1 MEGIITYQSYSEYKA
16 QLDTEL
22 SKSAEGFVRIGWLL
36 KQARDTDT
44 LKGSGYTSVNEFAR
58 EEYNIDKTMVS
69 RFIGINDRFS
79 EGGNSPQLKEQYRN
93 FGYSKLAIMLQLPD
107 SINEEL
113 SPAFSKSEILTVKEE
128 YDHEME
134 KTDLEVLMEEK
145 PEGQQDMDE
154 LSKAIWQLGHDN
166 PELYKEIYGAVKL
179 DGSYKALQETLAPA
193 GEGICSIRIPGTGRI
208 LLSVKGTDS
217 DITLTNIRTGE
228 KKGYAWESLHRAV
241 CRIIRLDSK
250 SPETSWEKV
259 YGEPFPIKQEPEE
272 PKVAPV
278 QQKKEDKKPKK
289 QPKVIKAKE
298 EEKPVNTQRE
308 ELEHKEGH
316 NREDKTEKETRPS
329 SCGAL
334 HRTESAG
341 NETGSVGNETEPAG
355 SETSAIENVTEISEI
370 VIETP
375 LGGSEPDETGNKG
388 HENGT
393 EEHENR
399 NEEHENGTEMH
410 ENTQNGQETDICLP
424 KPQMTQEEFLARRKE
439 YNDKILMGI
448 FLAQKYM
455 KGGEYLRTKDK
466 MEKCIEW
473 IDGLEELD
481 RENRQYLNETEEE
494 NKAEKE
500 DKEDADEQ

>member
-1 MEGIITYQSYSEYKA
+1 MEEIITYQSYSEYKA

-36 KQARDTDT
+36 KQARDTDI

-113 SPAFSKSEILTVKEE
+113 TPAFSKSEILAVKEE

-134 KTDLEVLMEEK
+134 KTDLEVMMEEK

-166 PELYKEIYGAVKL
+166 PELYKEIYEAVKS
-179 DGSYKALQETLAPA
+179 DGSYKALQEVLAPA
-193 GEGICSIRIPGTGRI
+193 GEGICIIRISGIGRMS
-208 LLSVKGTDS
+208 LSIKGVDS
-217 DITLTNIRTGE
+217 NPTLTNVRTLE

-259 YGEPFPIKQEPEE
+259 YGEPFPIKKGPEE

-289 QPKVIKAKE
+289 QPKVIKAKA
-298 EEKPVNTQRE
+298 EEKPVNTQW
-308 ELEHKEGH
+308 EGPEQKKGH
-316 NREDKTEKETRPS
+316 DREDKTERETSPS

-334 HRTESAG
+334 HEMESAG
-341 NETGSVGNETEPAG
+341 NETESAG

-370 VIETP
+370 VTETP
-375 LGGSEPDETGNKG
+375 LGGSEPDETGNEE

-393 EEHENR
+393 EEHETR
-399 NEEHENGTEMH
+399 NEEHENGTETH

>member
-1 MEGIITYQSYSEYKA
+1 MSTGQISLGIIIFYLVAMLVITICNGRKKKQ
-16 QLDTEL
+16 
-22 SKSAEGFVRIGWLL
+22 KSAEGFVRIGYLL
-36 KQARDTDT
+36 KLARDTDV
-44 LKGSGYTSVNEFAR
+44 LKGSGYASVNEFAR

-113 SPAFSKSEILTVKEE
+113 TPAFSKSEILAVKEE
-128 YDHEME
+128 YDAEME
-134 KTDLEVLMEEK
+134 KTDLEVMMEEK

-154 LSKAIWQLGHDN
+154 LSKAIWQLGHDS
-166 PELYKEIYGAVKL
+166 PELYKEIYGAVKS
-179 DGSYKALQETLAPA
+179 DGSYKALQEAIAPA
-193 GEGICSIRIPGTGRI
+193 GEGICSVRIPGTGRM

-228 KKGYAWESLHRAV
+228 KKGCAWESLHRAV

-259 YGEPFPIKQEPEE
+259 YGEPFPIKKEPEE

-289 QPKVIKAKE
+289 QPKVIRAKA
-298 EEKPVNTQRE
+298 EEKPVNTQWE
-308 ELEHKEGH
+308 EAEQKEGSS
-316 NREDKTEKETRPS
+316 REDKTEKETSPS
-329 SCGAL
+329 CEVL
-334 HRTESAG
+334 HGTES
-341 NETGSVGNETEPAG
+341 TGNETESAG

-370 VIETP
+370 VTETP
-375 LGGSEPDETGNKG
+375 LGGLEADKSGNEK

-393 EEHENR
+393 EI
-399 NEEHENGTEMH
+399 H
-410 ENTQNGQETDICLP
+410 ENTQNGQETDVCLP

-481 RENRQYLNETEEE
+481 RENRQYLNEMGEE

>member
-16 QLDTEL
+16 ELDTEL

-36 KQARDTDT
+36 KQARDTDI

-134 KTDLEVLMEEK
+134 KTDLEVMMEEK

-166 PELYKEIYGAVKL
+166 PELYKEIYGAVKA
-179 DGSYKALQETLAPA
+179 GSGYKALQEALAPA
-193 GEGICSIRIPGTGRI
+193 GEGILSIRIPGTGRM

-259 YGEPFPIKQEPEE
+259 YGEPFPIKKEPEE
-272 PKVAPV
+272 LKVAPV

-289 QPKVIKAKE
+289 QPKVIKAKA
-298 EEKPVNTQRE
+298 EEKPVNTQWE
-308 ELEHKEGH
+308 ETEQKEGSS
-316 NREDKTEKETRPS
+316 RDDKTEGETSPS

-334 HRTESAG
+334 NETESAG
-341 NETGSVGNETEPAG
+341 NETESAG
-355 SETSAIENVTEISEI
+355 SETVSIENVTEISEI
-370 VIETP
+370 VTETP
-375 LGGSEPDETGNKG
+375 LGGAEPDETGNEG
-388 HENGT
+388 YETGNEGYET
-393 EEHENR
+393 R
-399 NEEHENGTEMH
+399 NEEHENGTEIH
-410 ENTQNGQETDICLP
+410 ENTQNGQETDVCLP
-424 KPQMTQEEFLARRKE
+424 KPQMPQEEFLARRKE

-473 IDGLEELD
+473 IDGLEKLD

-494 NKAEKE
+494 NNAEKE

>member
-1 MEGIITYQSYSEYKA
+1 MEEIITYQSYSEYKA
-16 QLDTEL
+16 DLDKEFQET
-22 SKSAEGFVRIGWLL
+22 AEDFVRIGYKL
-36 KQARDTDT
+36 KYARDTDI
-44 LKGSGYTSVNEFAR
+44 LKESGYANLNEFAYA
-58 EEYNIDKTMVS
+58 EYNIDKTVVS
-69 RFIGINDRFS
+69 RFIRINDRFS

-93 FGYSKLAIMLQLPD
+93 FGYAKLGIMLQLPD

-113 SPAFSKSEILTVKEE
+113 SPAFSKSEILAVKEE

-145 PEGQQDMDE
+145 PERQQDMEDE

-166 PELYKEIYGAVKL
+166 PELYKEIYGAVKA
-179 DGSYKALQETLAPA
+179 GSGYKALQEALAPA
-193 GEGICSIRIPGTGRI
+193 GEGILSIRIPGTGRM

-228 KKGYAWESLHRAV
+228 KKGYAWELLHRAV
-241 CRIIRLDSK
+241 CRIIRTDSESPK
-250 SPETSWEKV
+250 SSWEKV
-259 YGEPFPIKQEPEE
+259 YGEPFPAEKEPENQ
-272 PKVAPV
+272 KVAPV
-278 QQKKEDKKPKK
+278 QQKKADKKPKK
-289 QPKVIKAKE
+289 QPKVIKAKA

-308 ELEHKEGH
+308 KPEQQ
-316 NREDKTEKETRPS
+316 EDKTEKEATPS

-334 HRTESAG
+334 HEMESAR
-341 NETGSVGNETEPAG
+341 NETV
-355 SETSAIENVTEISEI
+355 AIENVTEISEI
-370 VIETP
+370 VTETP
-375 LGGSEPDETGNKG
+375 LGGLEADKSGNEK

-393 EEHENR
+393 EI
-399 NEEHENGTEMH
+399 H
-410 ENTQNGQETDICLP
+410 ENTQNGQESDVCLP

-455 KGGEYLRTKDK
+455 KGGEYLRTRDK

-481 RENRQYLNETEEE
+481 RENRQYLNETGEE
-494 NKAEKE
+494 NKEEKE

>member
-1 MEGIITYQSYSEYKA
+1 MEEIITYQSYSEYKA
-16 QLDTEL
+16 DLDKEFQET
-22 SKSAEGFVRIGWLL
+22 AEDFVRIGYKL
-36 KQARDTDT
+36 KYARDTDI
-44 LKGSGYTSVNEFAR
+44 LKESGYANLNEFAYA
-58 EEYNIDKTMVS
+58 EYNIDKTVVS
-69 RFIGINDRFS
+69 RFIRINDRFS

-93 FGYSKLAIMLQLPD
+93 FGYAKLGIMLQLPD

-113 SPAFSKSEILTVKEE
+113 SPAFSKSEILAVKEE

-166 PELYKEIYGAVKL
+166 PELYKEIYGAVKS
-179 DGSYKALQETLAPA
+179 DGSYKALQEVLAPA
-193 GEGICSIRIPGTGRI
+193 GEGILSIRIPGTGRM

-228 KKGYAWESLHRAV
+228 KKGYAWESLHRTV

-308 ELEHKEGH
+308 EPEHKEGH
-316 NREDKTEKETRPS
+316 NREDKTEKETSPS
-329 SCGAL
+329 SCEAL
-334 HRTESAG
+334 HGTESAG
-341 NETGSVGNETEPAG
+341 
-355 SETSAIENVTEISEI
+355 SETVAIENVTEMSEI
-370 VIETP
+370 VTETP
-375 LGGSEPDETGNKG
+375 CGIQKDQPESELPESGNVTVEP
-388 HENGT
+388 ENGAAGEKT
-393 EEHENR
+393 EPEPEKV
-399 NEEHENGTEMH
+399 MMSK
-410 ENTQNGQETDICLP
+410 QLY
-424 KPQMTQEEFLARRKE
+424 KARRKE
-439 YNDKILMGI
+439 YIRIIGDEITFIQSIMEKEFFI
-448 FLAQKYM
+448 AA
-455 KGGEYLRTKDK
+455 RDK
-466 MEKCIEW
+466 MEAVMELL
-473 IDGLEELD
+473 DGLIRL
-481 RENRQYLNETEEE
+481 EEE
-494 NKAEKE
+494 NEAYKE
-500 DKEDADEQ
+500 DDEDADEQ

>member
-1 MEGIITYQSYSEYKA
+1 MEEIITYQSYSEYKA
-16 QLDTEL
+16 DLDKEFQET
-22 SKSAEGFVRIGWLL
+22 AEDFVRIGYKL
-36 KQARDTDT
+36 KYARDTDI
-44 LKGSGYTSVNEFAR
+44 LNESGYANLNEFAYA
-58 EEYNIDKTMVS
+58 EYNIDKTVVS
-69 RFIGINDRFS
+69 RFIRINDRFS

-93 FGYSKLAIMLQLPD
+93 FGYAKLGIMLQLPD

-113 SPAFSKSEILTVKEE
+113 SPAFSKSEILAVKEE

-134 KTDLEVLMEEK
+134 KTDLEVMMEEK

-166 PELYKEIYGAVKL
+166 PELYKEIYGAVKS

-193 GEGICSIRIPGTGRI
+193 GEGILSIRIPGTGRM

-298 EEKPVNTQRE
+298 EEKPINTQWE
-308 ELEHKEGH
+308 ETEQKEGSS
-316 NREDKTEKETRPS
+316 REDKTEGETSPS

-334 HRTESAG
+334 NETESAG
-341 NETGSVGNETEPAG
+341 NETESAG
-355 SETSAIENVTEISEI
+355 SETVAIENVTEISEI
-370 VIETP
+370 VTETP
-375 LGGSEPDETGNKG
+375 LGGAEPDETGNEG
-388 HENGT
+388 YET
-393 EEHENR
+393 R
-399 NEEHENGTEMH
+399 NEEHENGTEIH
-410 ENTQNGQETDICLP
+410 ENTQNGQESDVCLP

>member
-16 QLDTEL
+16 ELDTEL

-36 KQARDTDT
+36 KQARDTDI
-44 LKGSGYTSVNEFAR
+44 LKESGYTSVNEFAR

-113 SPAFSKSEILTVKEE
+113 SPAFSKSEILAVKEE

-134 KTDLEVLMEEK
+134 KTDLEVMMEEK

-154 LSKAIWQLGHDN
+154 LSKAIWQLGHDS
-166 PELYKEIYGAVKL
+166 PELYKEIYGAVKS
-179 DGSYKALQETLAPA
+179 DGSYKALQEVLVPA
-193 GEGICSIRIPGTGRI
+193 GEGICSVRIPGTGRV

-250 SPETSWEKV
+250 NPEISWEKV

-289 QPKVIKAKE
+289 QPKVIKAKA
-298 EEKPVNTQRE
+298 EEKPVNTQWE
-308 ELEHKEGH
+308 GPEQKEGSS
-316 NREDKTEKETRPS
+316 REDKTEGETSPS

-334 HRTESAG
+334 HEAESD
-341 NETGSVGNETEPAG
+341 GNETEPAE
-355 SETSAIENVTEISEI
+355 SETAAIENVTEISEI
-370 VIETP
+370 VTETP
-375 LGGSEPDETGNKG
+375 LGGSEPDET
-388 HENGT
+388 
-393 EEHENR
+393 R
-399 NEEHENGTEMH
+399 NEEHENGTEIH

-439 YNDKILMGI
+439 YNDKVLMGI

-473 IDGLEELD
+473 IDGLEKLD
-481 RENRQYLNETEEE
+481 RENRQYLNEMGEE
-494 NKAEKE
+494 NNAEKE